1 MDTEQASYLGLIG
14 SGLAI
19 AAFFGLTL
27 IGILF
32 VRMLDSIE
40 RHCTLTA
47 MRWNRDQKARDYGKA
62 PKFPTTGTR

>member
-1 MDTEQASYLGLIG
+1 MNIELASYLGLIG

-32 VRMLDSIE
+32 VRMLDGIE
-40 RHCTLTA
+40 RYCALAA
-47 MRWNRDQKARDYGKA
+47 MRWNRTKETEVAEHRESSSRAR
-62 PKFPTTGTR
+62 